1 MPAHR
6 AGPGTQHEGG
16 AVSEAP
22 ERKDLPL
29 PTDLKALMLVGIF
42 TLMAFYAL
50 YLTGEIVVPIVIAF
64 LLKLVLQP
72 ATETLV
78 GWHVP
83 RFLAALVM
91 IVVLIAVLC
100 SFGFALSGP
109 AASWVSKTPQSFTRL
124 ETRLASFAA
133 IGHDLQRASHDVEK
147 ITEDAAGPPAVA
159 VKGPALSTFLFSGTR
174 ALTAG
179 LLTIVVL
186 LFFLLVS
193 GNSFLRRTVEILP
206 TLTDKKQAV
215 GIISEVQRT
224 VSTYLGIVTMMN
236 LAVGLLTGL
245 AAYFCGLSD
254 PILWASVAFLLN
266 YVPFV
271 GPLVCGAILTL
282 AGLLSFDPIWQ
293 ALLPAAIYLATH
305 VAEGEIVTPTLL
317 ARRLTLN
324 PVLVIISLVFWYWM
338 WGVAGAL
345 LAVPMMATLKIV
357 CDRVQPLAAIGY
369 FLGTEAREMQAAPS
383 TLPVSDANK

>member
-1 MPAHR
+1 MR
-6 AGPGTQHEGG
+6 AVP
-16 AVSEAP
+16 VSEAP

-29 PTDLKALMLVGIF
+29 PTDLKALLLLGIF
-42 TLMAFYAL
+42 ALMAFYAL
-50 YLTGEIVVPIVIAF
+50 YLTGEIVVPIIIAF

-72 ATETLV
+72 AMETLV
-78 GWHVP
+78 EWYIP

-91 IVVLIAVLC
+91 VVLLIAVLC
-100 SFGFALSGP
+100 GLGFALSGP
-109 AASWVSKTPQSFTRL
+109 ASNWASKAPESFTRL
-124 ETRLASFAA
+124 ETRLAGLAA
-133 IGHDLQRASHDVEK
+133 IAHDLQRASHNVEK
-147 ITEDAAGPPAVA
+147 ISEDSGGPPAVA
-159 VKGPALSTFLFSGTR
+159 VKGPPLSTFLFSGTR

-193 GNSFLRRTVEILP
+193 GNSFLRRIVEILP

-215 GIISEVQRT
+215 EIISEVQRT

-236 LAVGLLTGL
+236 IVVGVLTGL

-271 GPLVCGAILTL
+271 GPLVCGAILVL
-282 AGLLSFDPIWQ
+282 AGLLSFDPLWQ
-293 ALLPAAIYLATH
+293 ALLPAGIYLAIH
-305 VAEGEIVTPTLL
+305 IAEGEIVTPTLL
-317 ARRLTLN
+317 ARQLTLN
-324 PVLVIISLVFWYWM
+324 PVVVIIALVFWYWM

-345 LAVPMMATLKIV
+345 LAVPMLATFKIV
-357 CDRVQPLAAIGY
+357 CDHVQSLAAIGH
-369 FLGTEAREMQAAPS
+369 FLGTEAREMQTAPS
-383 TLPVSDANK
+383 